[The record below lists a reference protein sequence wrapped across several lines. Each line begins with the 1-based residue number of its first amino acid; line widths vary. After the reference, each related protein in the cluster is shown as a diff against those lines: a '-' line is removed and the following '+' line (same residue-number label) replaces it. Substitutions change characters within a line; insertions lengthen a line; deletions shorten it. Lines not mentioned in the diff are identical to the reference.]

1 LYLRAI
7 MEVLELD
14 ILTPQIK
21 HMIENKVSNT
31 LPNKK
36 HERVFD
42 ALHLLLNGD
51 YEKYT
56 FNSTTL
62 STSLFCDYTD
72 DNFQSLLSK
81 INEKQYGREETGRF
95 YTPKD
100 VTEYIV
106 ANSYLNILDESQ
118 KNVYSTIKCIS
129 EIGKSQKVNDLI
141 FGYSVFDP
149 TCGTGEFL
157 VTALNIKLSLLTNP
171 TESDILN
178 VLKTIHGN
186 DINIVSVEIS
196 KIRLFFT
203 ILSYFKNYDKL
214 NEVAEVLNMNFNNQD
229 FLKSDS
235 TLFEQP
241 VFEKHNI
248 IVGNPPYVEDIKSV
262 SKPLVRYG
270 NIYANVLEN
279 SVKLL
284 KDNGVMGFVLPL
296 SYVATIRMKKI
307 RNLLINKT
315 PKQLIINYAD
325 RPDCL
330 FSGVHQKLTILICS
344 NATEKSTIYTSGYNY
359 WYKHERENLLI
370 DKELVLVDYKKLSC
384 IPKIANATEKSI
396 LDKVLANQNDNTILS
411 LTTNR
416 KPNNLF
422 LNMRATFWIKAFSCN
437 PGSKEYKGFHFEE
450 KHQPYILSLLN
461 SNLFFF
467 FWTVISDCWH
477 ITNKELSSFKVIL
490 DNVDF
495 VKFITI
501 AKNLENKLEET
512 KQYIGTKQT
521 EYAYKHKFCK
531 TEIDLVDNELANI
544 YNLTTEEIDYVKK
557 YQLKYRMSE
566 K

>member
-531 TEIDLVDNELANI
+531 TLTLFSERYSYIHI
-544 YNLTTEEIDYVKK
+544 YTYTEQQRYKNSFETP
-557 YQLKYRMSE
+557 
-566 K
+566 